1 MYRQSYLCLYF
12 INVSF
17 YFGYFDLFFEYFF
30 KKINRKINKIYIIYS
45 LCFLNKKKCLFKIE
59 IY

>member
-45 LCFLNKKKCLFKIE
+45 LCFFK
-59 IY
+59 